1 MPVCAKLAGEFSWRV
16 CEVGLRMECEVNAVG
31 AVRGS
36 AGCEAEVVVPV
47 VPGFVGVS
55 AMVLE
60 LVTGTL

>member
-1 MPVCAKLAGEFSWRV
+1 
-16 CEVGLRMECEVNAVG
+16 MECEVNAVG